1 MEHNSSLVNLSI
13 PQSVTA
19 PIVAAKVQEAVMAA
33 LGGADAIVASVVKQ
47 ICETKVDENGKPS
60 SYSSDQNRSWMDF
73 HVTKILQGAIN
84 EELKRQTVEL
94 TAPVKDALIK
104 QLQTKSGA
112 SKIATAL
119 LGALDGN
126 NELVL
131 SFITKEQQRK
141 SKKEHNWL

>member
-47 ICETKVDENGKPS
+47 ICETKVDSNGKPS
-60 SYSSDQNRSWMDF
+60 SYSSDQNRSWMDY
-73 HVTKILQGAIN
+73 HVTQILQGAIN

-94 TAPVKDALIK
+94 AAPVKEALIK
-104 QLQTKSGA
+104 QLQTKAGA

-131 SFITKEQQRK
+131 SFITKEQQNRNRK
-141 SKKEHNWL
+141 NSDW